1 MLFLALRR
9 WLFLDREFHMGLC
22 TALKQASPA
31 FHFRWGKTRWKGDL
45 AFVNSTPP
53 PIPSFYSETF
63 KEECGLTIKRHN
75 IRLSQEKSSIVFK
88 VNLGNLRPYLRKK
101 KRKKANKQNKIGSQ
115 EHGSLSKSSCPASP
129 TSVQIPRIQ
138 CQKHASVILAPCGEM
153 GDGDRNKVLALTDQ
167 LF

>member
-9 WLFLDREFHMGLC
+9 WLFLDQEFHMGLC

-31 FHFRWGKTRWKGDL
+31 FHFRWGKTRLKGDL

-101 KRKKANKQNKIGSQ
+101 KERKQTNKTK
-115 EHGSLSKSSCPASP
+115 
-129 TSVQIPRIQ
+129 
-138 CQKHASVILAPCGEM
+138 
-153 GDGDRNKVLALTDQ
+153 
-167 LF
+167 